1 MAYYGYHRV
10 STSEQKLDR
19 GINEIER
26 FGRERNI
33 KIERIFTDKQSG
45 RGFDRPRYQVMKEDV
60 LRSGDVLIVTELDR
74 LGRNKLQVV
83 QELNYYKEKGIRVL
97 ILEIPTSFMDYST
110 FGNDTA
116 KLLMEMANNIM
127 IEIYAT
133 IAQQETEKRAMR
145 QAQGIEAKRLN
156 GDWDFGRPRVLTME
170 EFAANYQKV
179 LSGTVRPFDLMKQL
193 KLSKPTYYRY
203 KKQYDIN
210 TSKHPP
216 A

>member
-45 RGFDRPRYQVMKEDV
+45 RSFDRPRYQVMKEDV

-74 LGRNKLQVV
+74 LGRNKQQVV
-83 QELNYYKEKGIRVL
+83 QELNYFRDKEIRVI
-97 ILEIPTSFMDYST
+97 ILEIPTTIMDYSS

-127 IEIYAT
+127 IEVYAT

-145 QAQGIEAKRLN
+145 QAQGIEAKRLS
-156 GDWDFGRPRVLTME
+156 GKWDFGRPRALTAE
-170 EFAANYQKV
+170 EFAVHYQRV
-179 LSGTVRPFDLMKQL
+179 LSGAVRPFDLMKLL

-203 KKQYDIN
+203 KKQYEIN
-210 TSKHPP
+210 TSRNHT